1 MPKLHT
7 TITVP
12 VTIHFDVDIG
22 ERETC
27 DSPEVPLSI
36 TINDVRITVKQLHHY
51 DKLGN
56 FVPGSLEYNINTYAL
71 TSDIESELE
80 ELIQENEDKWQND

>member
-12 VTIHFDVDIG
+12 VTIHFDADIG
-22 ERETC
+22 ERATC

-36 TINDVRITVKQLHHY
+36 TINDVRIRIKGEFG
-51 DKLGN
+51 KLR
-56 FVPGSLEYNINTYAL
+56 EYNINHYVML
-71 TSDIESELE
+71 PCVESELE
-80 ELIQENEDKWQND
+80 ELVQENENEWRNE

>member
-1 MPKLHT
+1 MAKLHT

-36 TINDVRITVKQLHHY
+36 TINDVRI
-51 DKLGN
+51 
-56 FVPGSLEYNINTYAL
+56 LEYNINTYAL
-71 TSDIESELE
+71 TSNIESELE
-80 ELIQENEDKWQND
+80 ELVQENEDKWQND